1 MESEECDS
9 SSLSRGLLGIKN
21 RGAEYYGSLED
32 TSKQHNKLSDVGM
45 VSCHD
50 PDYFLYTDQSLD
62 RVCNVF
68 ISQKEKRY

>member
-62 RVCNVF
+62 RVCKVF